1 MINLGG
7 FHVFISDSFIDHP
20 QRWNRWVGQTQ
31 CSAVMKGISHWW
43 EWRDRKVSLGL
54 GTFYG
59 CQISVSLVFAR
70 GEIVTSQRDISSWAS
85 ADKTETM
92 LIDH

>member
-1 MINLGG
+1 MG
-7 FHVFISDSFIDHP
+7 
-20 QRWNRWVGQTQ
+20 RQTQ

-54 GTFYG
+54 GTFYD

-70 GEIVTSQRDISSWAS
+70 GEIVTSQSGPL
-85 ADKTETM
+85 
-92 LIDH
+92 LIKQKQCLLIIDYSMEEQGQKH